1 MLYITSV
8 RYFLGSDYMIEN
20 SVINEIRNNVDIV
33 EIISGFLP
41 LTSKGKNYFGVCP
54 FHDDHSPSMSV
65 SKEKQIYTCFSC
77 GATGNVFRFLQ
88 DYENINFIEAVKKC
102 ADIAGIPLDI
112 NIKKNEN
119 TTKFS
124 EIYNIYELSQKFYQ
138 NNMNSSFASK
148 AKEYLYK
155 RELTDN
161 EIKEFEIGL
170 SLKESS
176 LLTKLLKSKKYADKD
191 LLQSGL
197 VGESENGIDL
207 YDLYRDRIMF
217 PIHDVAGKL
226 IAYNGRAYNDET
238 INKYVNSK
246 ETAIFKKRDILYNYH
261 RAKDAARVKKEIIIM
276 EGPMDVI
283 RAHTVGIKNVVA
295 TLGTAFGTSQAMLI
309 RKLSSNVLLCFD
321 GDDAGLKA
329 TKLAI
334 EELVKIGIEPKI
346 VRIEN
351 NSDPDDYIKKSG
363 KEGFEKLLQS
373 AMNLIEFKEYLFK
386 INLDMDNAEDLATYA
401 NSMIKEI
408 RLIKDEV
415 LREIS
420 IKKLSEET
428 KLDVDFIKSKLGE
441 TENTKKEEIV
451 IKKDSKKINKY
462 EKSERNLVFYMLH
475 HPNVIKMY
483 DKKITYMPTDKYR
496 HLAFQISSFYKK
508 YNYIDMAD
516 LLTEL
521 RKDEDSIKTIGE
533 LETLNL
539 KDDYIIEEIEDY
551 LENIRKYNEENQIKI
566 YKKELSKSN
575 DFNQKLELANKLIE
589 HKLRSEDND
598 R

>member
-1 MLYITSV
+1 
-8 RYFLGSDYMIEN
+8 MIEN

-33 EIISGFLP
+33 ELISGYLP
-41 LTSKGKNYFGVCP
+41 LTSRGKNYFGVCP

-77 GATGNVFRFLQ
+77 GSTGNVFRFLQ

-112 NIKKNEN
+112 NIKKTENIDKYNELY
-119 TTKFS
+119 S
-124 EIYNIYELSQKFYQ
+124 IYDLSQKFYQ
-138 NNMNSSFASK
+138 NNMNSTMATL

-155 RELTDN
+155 RELTDV

-170 SLKESS
+170 SLKESN
-176 LLTKLLKSKKYADKD
+176 LLTKLLKSKKYNDKD

-217 PIHDVAGKL
+217 PIHDVMGKL
-226 IAYNGRAYNDET
+226 IAYNGRAYHGET
-238 INKYVNSK
+238 TNKYVNTK
-246 ETAIFKKRDILYNYH
+246 ETAIFKKRDTLYNYH

-283 RAHTVGIKNVVA
+283 RAHTIGIKNVVA
-295 TLGTAFGTSQAMLI
+295 TLGTAFGSSQAMLI
-309 RKLSSNVLLCFD
+309 RKLSSNVILCFD
-321 GDDAGLKA
+321 GDEAGLKA

-334 EELVKIGIEPKI
+334 DELLKIGIEPKV

-351 NSDPDDYIKKSG
+351 NSDPDDYIKKYG
-363 KEGFEKLLQS
+363 KDGFEKLIQS

-386 INLDMDNAEDLATYA
+386 INLDMENSEDLATYA

-408 RLIKDEV
+408 KLIKDEV
-415 LREIS
+415 LCEIS

-428 KLDVDFIKSKLGE
+428 KLDADFIKSRVGD
-441 TENTKKEEIV
+441 TSNSKKEEII
-451 IKKDSKKINKY
+451 IKKESKRLNKY

-508 YNYIDMAD
+508 YSYIDMAD

-533 LETLNL
+533 LESLNL
-539 KDDYIIEEIEDY
+539 KNEYMVEEIEDY